1 MAEPAINV
9 NADAYGAELLRDAP
23 EHRLSPPMRKSM
35 TLNFSRIAAA
45 RLMHAEWAADRLG
58 IPNPNEPSEHESPEF

>member
-1 MAEPAINV
+1 
-9 NADAYGAELLRDAP
+9 
-23 EHRLSPPMRKSM
+23 MRKSM

-58 IPNPNEPSEHESPEF
+58 IPNPNEPSENESSEF